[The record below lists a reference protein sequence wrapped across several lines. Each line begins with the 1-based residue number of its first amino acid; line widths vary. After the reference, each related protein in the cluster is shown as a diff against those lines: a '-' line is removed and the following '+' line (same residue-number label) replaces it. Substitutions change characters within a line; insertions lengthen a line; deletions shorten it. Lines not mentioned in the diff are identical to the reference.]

1 MLYQMFHD
9 VRYAVRVLR
18 KSPTFAIVAVL
29 TLALGIGANT
39 AIFTVVNALLLRP
52 LPYRDAD
59 RLVTVWQD
67 MRERGGPADE
77 WATPGN
83 YADWRSEK
91 TLFEDIAVVTGWRPT
106 LIGQGEP
113 EPVAGEQ
120 VSHEYFPV
128 LGVVPALGRTFRVED
143 DVPNAPRVVMISDGL
158 WRRRFGGAPDVI
170 GRTVA
175 LSGQAHQIIGVL
187 PAGFRPIVSASADLW
202 RPLRL
207 NTAMPSRGAVVL
219 RAVARLP
226 AELTIERAQAAATV
240 LARRLE
246 AQHPD
251 FNEKTGI
258 HLIGLRERVVGDI
271 KTGLLVLLGAV
282 ALVLLIAC
290 ANIANLVMAR
300 ASGRGREL
308 AVRVAL
314 GAGKGRI
321 VRQLLTESLLL
332 AVLGGGAG
340 LVIGWWAVDGLVTI
354 APASAPRISEVRLD
368 LTVFLFAGLLS
379 IVTGVLFG
387 LMPAIHS
394 SRRDIVQPL
403 KDASRGNVV
412 VAGRGFRRVLIA
424 AEVAIAL
431 VVLTAGGL
439 LLRTFVHLRATD
451 LGFDPENVLVGS
463 VNPPSAGGYDT
474 REKHRAFYDQVLERA
489 RALPGVRTAALASV
503 LPLSGDSDMSFVIEG
518 RPAPTSASR
527 TPATWYRLV
536 SAEYFETMGVR
547 IAAGRSLADKPA
559 TPSVVVNETF
569 ARTFFPGEEAL
580 GKRVRFGDDKSPWF
594 TIVGVSADVKTRGA
608 RESAIVETFIPY
620 WQFTEPGMTVVLRTA
635 GDPALLSAPLRQA
648 VAAIDRNVPVSG
660 LGTLDAMVADSIE
673 QPRFFALLAGAFA
686 ALALVLAAIGIYG
699 VMAYVVS
706 QRTSEIGVR
715 MALGAT
721 SREVFRLVLGDGLR
735 LTAVGLV
742 IGVAGSIAAGRWLKS
757 LLYGVGS
764 GDWLTT
770 AATASMLLA
779 VAMLACLLPARRA
792 MRVDPMAA
800 LRAE

>member
-1 MLYQMFHD
+1 MLYQMFQD

-52 LPYRDAD
+52 LPYREAD

-170 GRTVA
+170 GRTLA

-207 NTAMPSRGAVVL
+207 NTATPSRGAVVL
-219 RAVARLP
+219 RAIARLP
-226 AELTIERAQAAATV
+226 AGLTIERAQAAATV

-258 HLIGLRERVVGDI
+258 HLIDLRERVVGDI

-300 ASGRGREL
+300 ASGRGREV

-340 LVIGWWAVDGLVTI
+340 LVIGWWGVDGLVTI

-379 IVTGVLFG
+379 VVTGVLFG

-403 KDASRGNVV
+403 KDPSRGNVV

-439 LLRTFVHLRATD
+439 LLRTFVHLRATN

-721 SREVFRLVLGDGLR
+721 SREVFGLVLGDGLR
-735 LTAVGLV
+735 LAAVGLV
-742 IGVAGSIAAGRWLKS
+742 IGVAGSIAVGRWLKS

>member
-1 MLYQMFHD
+1 MLCQMFQD

-52 LPYRDAD
+52 LPYRNAD

-67 MRERGGPADE
+67 MRARGGPADE

-83 YADWRSEK
+83 YADWRSENA
-91 TLFEDIAVVTGWRPT
+91 LFEEIAVVTGWRPT

-113 EPVAGEQ
+113 EPIAGEQ
-120 VSHEYFPV
+120 ASHEYFSV
-128 LGVVPALGRTFRVED
+128 LGVVPALGRTFRAED
-143 DVPNAPRVVMISDGL
+143 DVPNAPRVVMISDGI
-158 WRRRFGGAPDVI
+158 WRRHFGGAPDVI

-175 LSGQAHQIIGVL
+175 LSGQPHEIIGVL
-187 PAGFRPIVSASADLW
+187 PAGFRPIVSASAELW

-207 NTAMPSRGAVVL
+207 NTVTPSRGAVVL

-226 AELTIERAQAAATV
+226 GGLTIERAQAAATV

-258 HLIGLRERVVGDI
+258 NLIDLRERVVGDI

-282 ALVLLIAC
+282 AFVLLIAC

-300 ASGRGREL
+300 ASGRSREL

-314 GAGKGRI
+314 GAGKGRL

-332 AVLGGGAG
+332 AVLGGGTG
-340 LVIGWWAVDGLVTI
+340 LVLGWWAVDGLVAI
-354 APASAPRISEVRLD
+354 APARAPRITEVRLD

-379 IVTGVLFG
+379 VVTGVLFG

-394 SRRDIVQPL
+394 SRRNIVQPL
-403 KDASRGNVV
+403 KDAARGNVV
-412 VAGRGFRRVLIA
+412 AAGRRFRRALIA
-424 AEVAIAL
+424 AEVALAL
-431 VVLTAGGL
+431 VLLTGGGL
-439 LLRTFVHLRATD
+439 LLQTFVHLRATN
-451 LGFDPENVLVGS
+451 LGFDPGNVLVGS
-463 VNPPSAGGYDT
+463 VNPPGAGGYDT
-474 REKHRAFYDQVLERA
+474 REKHRAFYDQLLERA
-489 RALPGVRTAALASV
+489 RALPGVRRAALASV
-503 LPLSGDSDMSFVIEG
+503 LPLGGDSDMSFEIEG
-518 RPAPTSASR
+518 RPVPSSASR

-547 IAAGRSLADKPA
+547 MASGRSLADQPA

-569 ARTFFPGEEAL
+569 ARTFFPGQEPL

-608 RESAIVETFIPY
+608 RESTPVETFIPY

-648 VAAIDRNVPVSG
+648 VSAIDRAVPVAG
-660 LGTLDAMVADSIE
+660 LGTLDAIVADSIE
-673 QPRFFALLAGAFA
+673 QPRFLALLAGAFA
-686 ALALVLAAIGIYG
+686 GLALILAAIGIYG

-735 LTAVGLV
+735 LTAVGIV
-742 IGVAGSIAAGRWLKS
+742 IGVAGSIVVGRWLRS

-764 GDWLTT
+764 GDWPTM
-770 AATASMLLA
+770 AATAALLLA
-779 VAMLACLLPARRA
+779 VATLACLLPARRA